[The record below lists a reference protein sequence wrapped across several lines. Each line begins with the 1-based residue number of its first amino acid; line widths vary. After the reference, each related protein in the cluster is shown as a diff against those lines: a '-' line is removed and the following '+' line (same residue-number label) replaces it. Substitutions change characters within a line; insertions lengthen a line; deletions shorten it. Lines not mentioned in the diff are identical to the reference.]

1 MMREFSVTKR
11 SRRGLRAST
20 ALSGLVGA
28 LCAASAAQAQSA
40 ASFQTPEYYA
50 SGALAQID
58 AATAY
63 ALGFTGRGVAI
74 GVVDSGLDAR
84 NPEFTAAGKFLGGKN
99 FTTGQQIL
107 LGQNGE
113 TDTVYHHGT
122 FVAGMAAASRDG
134 VGMHGVAFDS
144 GLYAMSPLAFVGAG
158 WNTLVALGVPI
169 INNSFGINDCSGNNG
184 PPTPKCSIADYSAA
198 EAAAEDPT
206 TVAAARAAVQA
217 NTLMVF
223 ATGNETQANPDYW
236 AGLPYRIPDLK
247 SGWLAVGSVDASNVI
262 SSFSN
267 RCGVAAQWCLVA
279 PGEVAS
285 TVTVGAGTNG
295 SNYKAGVGTSY
306 ASPVVAG
313 VAALVK
319 QAFPWFTNTDLQ
331 QTLLTTA
338 TPLGSRTAGSITP
351 DVIYGWGLVNAGT
364 AVRGYGGFVTTTTL
378 DTRGYD
384 STFSNDIYGP
394 GGLIKTGAGTL
405 TLSGT
410 NTYTGTTTI
419 NGGALA
425 VTGSI
430 VSQVLVGTGGSL
442 GGSGRVGATTVE
454 GTLGLGTPQTLTVD
468 GNLVFASTGVYRAG
482 IRGPVADRIEVT
494 GSATLAGTLRP
505 QTLGGTY
512 TFNTPH
518 TILNAAA
525 GLVGTFATFDRSLVG
540 AGLVVTVSY
549 SGNTVELVLAPGTL
563 AGLAENPSAATVTTT
578 TNGNSTTTTVTAPT
592 TPGVGD
598 RSDRVRVATAID
610 NAVAGGASAAP
621 VFKVF
626 NAAADDIGDDL
637 EQLVG
642 EIHTSVD
649 EMGVQSS
656 RLFLGAMTDI
666 HRAGRTLA
674 GKGVPAPSAAG
685 PVYSVWG
692 SLLGSLGSIDGD
704 AEIGTSRATT
714 HASQVVTGFDVR
726 LNPTMLFG
734 VAVSAGNAGGRL
746 SDGLG
751 SASADVVQ
759 AGTYAA
765 IRSGALSL
773 AGAAAFSW
781 MDVTTHRSIAVL
793 DMPDVAARYRP
804 TLWSGRIEAAFEAV
818 RFAEVG
824 VSPFAAFELQSMN
837 TPGFVERETLAGG
850 AASGGLTVTGR
861 SGVLNTRSVVGVD
874 LRGGVDLWGFA
885 VNGFARAGWAHAY
898 AQGTSIAVSLTD
910 VSGSDFEIG
919 GAKAKPDA
927 AIVALGLDTK
937 LMENVTLTTAFDG
950 EFAANARRVTGSARL
965 RVSF

>member
-1 MMREFSVTKR
+1 MMREFSMTMR
-11 SRRGLRAST
+11 SRRRLRAST
-20 ALSGLVGA
+20 ALSGLVGF
-28 LCAASAAQAQSA
+28 LCATSAAQAQSA
-40 ASFQTPEYYA
+40 ASFLTPEYYA

-58 AATAY
+58 AASAY

-74 GVVDSGLDAR
+74 GIVDSGLDAR
-84 NPEFTAAGKFLGGKN
+84 NPEFTAAGKFLGGYN
-99 FTTGQQIL
+99 FGTSQRFLT
-107 LGQNGE
+107 GQNGE

-134 VGMHGVAFDS
+134 VGMQGVAFDS
-144 GLYAMSPLAFVGAG
+144 GLYAMSTLNFVRSG
-158 WNTLVALGVPI
+158 WNDLVALGVPI

-184 PPTPKCSIADYSAA
+184 PPTPKCSIADYTAA
-198 EAAAEDPT
+198 EAAAEDPN

-223 ATGNETQANPDYW
+223 ATGNETQANPDFW

-331 QTLLTTA
+331 QSLLTTA

-351 DVIYGWGLVNAGT
+351 DAIYGWGLVNAGA

-378 DTRGYD
+378 DTLGYD

-405 TLSGT
+405 TLSG
-410 NTYTGTTTI
+410 NSTYAGTTTV

-430 VSQVLVGTGGSL
+430 VSQVLVAAGGSL
-442 GGSGRVGATTVE
+442 GGSGRVGSTTVQ

-468 GNLVFASTGVYRAG
+468 GNLVFGTTGVYLAG
-482 IRGPVADRIEVT
+482 IRGPVADRVEVT

-525 GLVGTFATFDRSLVG
+525 GIVGTFATFDRSLVG
-540 AGLVVTVSY
+540 AGLVTTVSY
-549 SGNTVELVLAPGTL
+549 TGNTVQLVLTPGKLT
-563 AGLAENPSAATVTTT
+563 GLAENPSAASVTTT
-578 TNGNSTTTTVTAPT
+578 TNGGSTTTTVTAPT
-592 TPGVGD
+592 TTPVGF
-598 RSDRVRVATAID
+598 RSDRVRVAAAID
-610 NAVAGGASAAP
+610 NAVSGGADATP

-626 NAAADDIGDDL
+626 NAPSDDIGDDL

-656 RLFLGAMTDI
+656 RLFLGAMTDSR
-666 HRAGRTLA
+666 RAGQAFA
-674 GKGVPAPSAAG
+674 GRDIAAG
-685 PVYSVWG
+685 PVWTAWG

-704 AEIGTSRATT
+704 GALGTSRSTT
-714 HASQVVTGFDVR
+714 HASQVVTGFDGR
-726 LNPTMLFG
+726 LAPSMLFG
-734 VAVSAGNAGGRL
+734 VALSAGNAGGRL
-746 SDGLG
+746 ADGLG

-759 AGTYAA
+759 VGTYGA

-773 AGAAAFSW
+773 SGAAAFSW
-781 MDVTTHRSIAVL
+781 MDVTTHRAIAVL
-793 DMPDVAARYRP
+793 DLPDVAARYRP

-818 RFAEVG
+818 RFADVG
-824 VSPFAAFELQSMN
+824 VSPFAAFEAQTMR
-837 TPGFVERETLAGG
+837 TPGFVERETLDGA
-850 AASGGLTVTGR
+850 AASGGLTVAGR
-861 SGVLNTRSVVGVD
+861 TGVLNTRSVVGLD
-874 LRGGVDLWGFA
+874 LRGGFDAWGLA

-910 VSGSDFEIG
+910 VAGSDFDVA
-919 GAKAKPDA
+919 GARAKPDS
-927 AIVALGLDTK
+927 AIFALGLDTRV
-937 LMENVTLTTAFDG
+937 MPNVTLTTAFDG
-950 EFAANARRVTGSARL
+950 EFAANARRVTGSARV
-965 RVSF
+965 RVAF

>member
-1 MMREFSVTKR
+1 MREFSVTKR
-11 SRRGLRAST
+11 SRRWLRAST

-28 LCAASAAQAQSA
+28 LCAASAAQAQTA
-40 ASFQTPEYYA
+40 ASFRTPEYYA

-58 AATAY
+58 SATAY
-63 ALGFTGRGVAI
+63 ALGYTGRGVVI
-74 GVVDSGLDAR
+74 GIVDSGIDTR
-84 NPEFTAAGKFLGGKN
+84 NPEFTAPGKFLGGYN
-99 FTTGQQIL
+99 FATKRQIL
-107 LGQNGE
+107 AGQNGE
-113 TDTVYHHGT
+113 TDAVFHHGT
-122 FVAGMAAASRDG
+122 FVAGLAAASRDG
-134 VGMHGVAFDS
+134 VGMHGVAYDAGIVS
-144 GLYAMSPLAFVGAG
+144 MTTLAYIAESWNAMVGMG
-158 WNTLVALGVPI
+158 IPI
-169 INNSFGINDCSGNNG
+169 INNSFGLNDCRVGNPN
-184 PPTPKCSIADYSAA
+184 PTPQCSIVDYTTASAIA
-198 EAAAEDPT
+198 TYPEG
-206 TVAAARAAVQA
+206 VAAGRAAVQA
-217 NTLMVF
+217 NTLLVF
-223 ATGNETQANPDYW
+223 ATGNEAQANPDYW
-236 AGLPYRIPDLK
+236 AGLPYRVSDLQR
-247 SGWLAVGSVDASNVI
+247 GWLAVASVDASNVI

-267 RCGVAAQWCLVA
+267 RCGVAAAWCLVA
-279 PGEVAS
+279 PGEDTS
-285 TVTVGAGTNG
+285 TVTVGAGSG
-295 SNYKAGVGTSY
+295 GGNYDSGQGTSY
-306 ASPVVAG
+306 ASPVAAG
-313 VAALVK
+313 VAALAK
-319 QAFPWFTNTDLQ
+319 QAFPWFTNYDLQ

-351 DVIYGWGLVNAGT
+351 DAIYGWGLVNAAA

-430 VSQVLVGTGGSL
+430 VSQVLVATGGAL

-468 GNLVFASTGVYRAG
+468 GNLVFTSTGVYRAG

-578 TNGNSTTTTVTAPT
+578 TNGSSTTTTVTAPT

-610 NAVAGGASAAP
+610 NAVAGGASVTP

-626 NAAADDIGDDL
+626 NAAAADIGDDL

-656 RLFLGAMTDI
+656 RLFLGAMTDS
-666 HRAGRTLA
+666 HRNGRTLA
-674 GKGVPAPSAAG
+674 GKGLAAPSAAG

-726 LNPTMLFG
+726 LAPTMLFG
-734 VAVSAGNAGGRL
+734 VALSAGNAGGRL

-818 RFAEVG
+818 RFGDVG
-824 VSPFAAFELQSMN
+824 VSPFAAFEAQSMN
-837 TPGFVERETLAGG
+837 TPGFVERETLAGD

-898 AQGTSIAVSLTD
+898 AQGSSIAVSLTD
-910 VSGSDFEIG
+910 IDGSDFEIA
-919 GAKAKPDA
+919 GARSKPDA

-950 EFAANARRVTGSARL
+950 EFAANASRVTGSARL